1 MISMPVPAASRAD
14 ANILKTATLR
24 IVLPSGTGTL
34 APVPA
39 HPPTSQPPSSRTAA
53 HATANTRLLV
63 VRHGQSEWN
72 AVGRWQGQADPPLD
86 RAGQLQAVAA
96 AELLGTFDA
105 VWASDLQRARLT
117 AEIIAELI
125 GIGPVQIDPRLR
137 EVHVGPWE
145 GLTRDEVEAG
155 WPGYLAERRRP
166 DGFEPYDAAAQRLS
180 AALGDIAAEH
190 PGGEVLVISH
200 GGIIR
205 AIRHEL
211 NAHTEHLPNLG
222 GSWFTAHGPHP
233 TQRLSAGELVEL
245 ADGVHH
251 DAPSQPRDRGAL

>member
-1 MISMPVPAASRAD
+1 M
-14 ANILKTATLR
+14 
-24 IVLPSGTGTL
+24 
-34 APVPA
+34 
-39 HPPTSQPPSSRTAA
+39 
-53 HATANTRLLV
+53 
-63 VRHGQSEWN
+63 RHGQSEWN

-96 AELLGTFDA
+96 SERLGTFDA

-117 AEIIAELI
+117 AEIIAELL

-155 WPGYLAERRRP
+155 WPGYLAARRRP
-166 DGFEPYDAAAQRLS
+166 DGFEPYDDAAQRLIG
-180 AALGDIAAEH
+180 ALADIASEH

-205 AIRHEL
+205 AVRHEL
-211 NAHTEHLPNLG
+211 GASDTHLPNLG
-222 GSWFTAHGPHP
+222 GSWMTAHGPHP
-233 TQRLSAGELVEL
+233 TRRFSAGDLVEL
-245 ADGVHH
+245 ADPATPDDRPATPNPGV
-251 DAPSQPRDRGAL
+251 L

>member
-14 ANILKTATLR
+14 ANILKTATQR
-24 IVLPSGTGTL
+24 IVLPTTTGTL
-34 APVPA
+34 ALVPS
-39 HPPTSQPPSSRTAA
+39 HPPPLSPKADQSGSAA
-53 HATANTRLLV
+53 AADTRLLV

-96 AELLGTFDA
+96 SELLGTFDA

-117 AEIIAELI
+117 AEIIAELL
-125 GIGPVQIDPRLR
+125 GIGPVQIDQRLR

-166 DGFEPYDAAAQRLS
+166 DGFEPYDDAAQRLM
-180 AALGDIAAEH
+180 AALTDIATEH

-205 AIRHEL
+205 AARHSL
-211 NAHTEHLPNLG
+211 GATDTHLPNLG
-222 GSWFTAHGPHP
+222 GTWMTAHGPHP
-233 TQRLSAGELVEL
+233 SNRLTPGDLVEL
-245 ADGVHH
+245 ADGVSERSTLRH
-251 DAPSQPRDRGAL
+251 PGVL